1 MSQATSKTS
10 CYWLIGGGI
19 TLLLLV
25 LALFF
30 LPWWMKMSFYSEIS
44 DTAVDRISR
53 YQRALA
59 SRPLFEKQQQEL
71 QRKLKEHNYFI
82 AAENPELAAADIQS
96 KVKTIVAQSGG
107 SLMSTQ
113 YLGKD
118 KKHENMIQVKVRM
131 KGKVQALYSVLFALE
146 SSLPVLKVDQLSVRS
161 RVTAQGRGD
170 NRVTSYSL
178 DITFVVNGFMARSEP

>member
-1 MSQATSKTS
+1 MSQAAAKTS
-10 CYWLIGGGI
+10 CYWLIGGSI
-19 TLLLLV
+19 TLLLLF
-25 LALFF
+25 LALLFV
-30 LPWWMKMSFYSEIS
+30 PWWMKMSFYSEIS

-82 AAENPELAAADIQS
+82 VAESPELAAADIQS
-96 KVKTIVAQSGG
+96 KVKTIVAKSGG

-118 KKHENMIQVKVRM
+118 KKNEKIIQVKVRM
-131 KGKVQALYSVLFALE
+131 KGRVDALYFVLYELE
-146 SSLPVLKVDQLSVRS
+146 SSLPVLKVDKLSVRS

-170 NRVTSYSL
+170 NRVAGYSL